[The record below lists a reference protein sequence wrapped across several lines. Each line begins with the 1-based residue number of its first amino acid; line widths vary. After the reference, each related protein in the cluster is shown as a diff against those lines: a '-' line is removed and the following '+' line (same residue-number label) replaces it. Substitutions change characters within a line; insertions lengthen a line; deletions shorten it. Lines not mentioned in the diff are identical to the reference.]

1 MPLPR
6 ISDSFELSSAQ
17 ISAAWDY
24 EMTDISA
31 VLASADQALD
41 TSLERLFNLVKIKSI
56 STDPAYKA
64 ECRKAAEWLV
74 GELNSL
80 GFDASVRDTPGHPM
94 VVAHHAA
101 ATAEAPH
108 VLFYGHYDV
117 QPVDPI
123 ELWEDDPFDP
133 KIKELAPGRKVIT
146 GRGTSDDKGQLL
158 TFLEAC
164 RAYKAV
170 KGGLPIKVTILFEG
184 EEESGSPSLKP
195 FLEANA
201 AELKAD
207 YALVCDTSMWDR
219 ETPAI
224 AAALRGLVGEEIV
237 VTAADRDLHSGLF
250 GGAAANP
257 ITILTRIL
265 AGLHD
270 ETGRIT
276 LPGFYDGVEETPANI
291 KASWDTLGRTAESF
305 LGEVGLS
312 LPSGEKGRSVLEL
325 TWARPTAE
333 INGIIGGYTGEGFK
347 TVIAAKASAKVSFR
361 LVGDQ
366 DPAKIR
372 ESFRAYVQSKIP
384 ADCSVE
390 FHAHGG
396 SPAIQLSYDSPV
408 LTKAKNALSDEWPK
422 PAVVIGMGGSIPIV
436 GDFQKMLGMDSLLVG
451 YGLTDDR
458 IHSPNE
464 KYDLMSFHKGIRSW
478 IRIMDA
484 LSR

>member
-1 MPLPR
+1 M
-6 ISDSFELSSAQ
+6 S
-17 ISAAWDY
+17 
-24 EMTDISA
+24 DISA
-31 VLASADQALD
+31 VLDCADKALPQ
-41 TSLERLFNLVKIKSI
+41 SLDRLFDLVRIKSI

-64 ECRKAAEWLV
+64 DCRKASEWLV
-74 GELNSL
+74 RELTAL
-80 GFDASVRDTPGHPM
+80 GFEASVRDTPGHPM

-101 ATAEAPH
+101 GSPEAPH
-108 VLFYGHYDV
+108 ALFYGHYDV
-117 QPVDPI
+117 QPVDPLD
-123 ELWEDDPFDP
+123 LWENDPFEP
-133 KIKELAPGRKVIT
+133 AIKEIEAGRKVIT

-158 TFLEAC
+158 TFVEAC
-164 RAYKAV
+164 RAYKEIN
-170 KGGLPIKVTILFEG
+170 GTLPVRITILFEG

-195 FLEANA
+195 FLAANA
-201 AELKAD
+201 EELKAD
-207 YALVCDTSMWDR
+207 FALVCDTSMWDG

-237 VTAADRDLHSGLF
+237 ISAADRDLHSGLF

-257 ITILTRIL
+257 IHVLVDIL

-270 ETGRIT
+270 ETGGVT

-291 KASWDTLGRTAESF
+291 KASWETLGRTAENF
-305 LGEVGLS
+305 LGQVGLS
-312 LPSGEKGRSVLEL
+312 VPAGEKGRSVLEL

-333 INGIIGGYTGEGFK
+333 INGITGGYTGEGFK

-361 LVGDQ
+361 LVGEQ

-372 ESFRAYVQSKIP
+372 ESFRAYVRSRIP
-384 ADCSVE
+384 ADCAVE
-390 FHAHGG
+390 FHEHGG

-464 KYDLMSFHKGIRSW
+464 KYDLKSFHKGIRSW
-478 IRIMDA
+478 IRILDA
-484 LSR
+484 LAKGAR

>member
-1 MPLPR
+1 M
-6 ISDSFELSSAQ
+6 S
-17 ISAAWDY
+17 
-24 EMTDISA
+24 DISA
-31 VLASADQALD
+31 VLDCADKALPQ
-41 TSLERLFNLVKIKSI
+41 SLDRLFDLVRIKSI

-64 ECRKAAEWLV
+64 DCRKAAEWLV
-74 GELNSL
+74 RELTAL
-80 GFDASVRDTPGHPM
+80 GFEASVRDTPGHPM

-101 ATAEAPH
+101 GSPDAPH
-108 VLFYGHYDV
+108 ALFYGHYDV
-117 QPVDPI
+117 QPVDPLD
-123 ELWEDDPFDP
+123 LWENDPFEP
-133 KIKELAPGRKVIT
+133 AIKEIEAGRKVIT

-158 TFLEAC
+158 TFVEAC
-164 RAYKAV
+164 RAYKEIN
-170 KGGLPIKVTILFEG
+170 GTLPVRITILFEG

-195 FLEANA
+195 FLAANA
-201 AELKAD
+201 DELKAD
-207 YALVCDTSMWDR
+207 FALVCDTSMWDC

-237 VTAADRDLHSGLF
+237 ISAADRDLHSGLF

-257 ITILTRIL
+257 IHILVDVL

-270 ETGRIT
+270 ETGRVT

-291 KASWDTLGRTAESF
+291 KASWETLGRTAENF
-305 LGEVGLS
+305 LGQVGLS
-312 LPSGEKGRSVLEL
+312 VPAGEKGRSVLEL

-333 INGIIGGYTGEGFK
+333 VNGITGGYTGEGFK

-372 ESFRAYVQSKIP
+372 ESFRAYVRSKIP

-390 FHAHGG
+390 FHEHGG

-408 LTKAKNALSDEWPK
+408 LTKAKNALSEEWPK

-464 KYDLMSFHKGIRSW
+464 KYDLKSFHKGIRSW
-478 IRIMDA
+478 IRILDA
-484 LSR
+484 LAKGAK

>member
-1 MPLPR
+1 
-6 ISDSFELSSAQ
+6 
-17 ISAAWDY
+17 
-24 EMTDISA
+24 MTDISA
-31 VLASADQALD
+31 VLASADKALPQ
-41 TSLERLFNLVKIKSI
+41 SLDRLFDLVKIRSI

-74 GELNSL
+74 ADLVSI
-80 GFDASVRDTPGHPM
+80 GFTASVRDTPGHPM

-101 ATAEAPH
+101 ASADAPH
-108 VLFYGHYDV
+108 ALFYGHYDV
-117 QPVDPI
+117 QPVDPLN
-123 ELWEDDPFDP
+123 LWENDPFAP
-133 KIKELAPGRKVIT
+133 AIKEIEPGRKIIT
-146 GRGTSDDKGQLL
+146 GRGTADDKGQLM
-158 TFLEAC
+158 TFVEAC
-164 RAYKAV
+164 RAYKDV
-170 KGGLPIKVTILFEG
+170 NGSLPINITILFEG

-195 FLEANA
+195 FLTANEK
-201 AELKAD
+201 ELKAD
-207 YALVCDTSMWDR
+207 FALVCDTSMWDR

-237 VTAADRDLHSGLF
+237 ITAADRDLHSGLF

-257 ITILTRIL
+257 IHILVDIL

-276 LPGFYDGVEETPANI
+276 LPGFYEGVEETPANI
-291 KASWDTLGRTAESF
+291 KASWETLGRTAESF

-312 LPSGEKGRSVLEL
+312 VPSGEKGRSVLEL

-333 INGIIGGYTGEGFK
+333 VNGITGGYTGEGFK
-347 TVIAAKASAKVSFR
+347 TVIAAQASAKVSFR

-372 ESFRAYVQSKIP
+372 ESFRAYVRSKLP

-390 FHAHGG
+390 FHPHGG

-408 LTKAKNALSDEWPK
+408 LTKAKNALSEEWPK

-451 YGLTDDR
+451 FGLTDDR

-464 KYDLMSFHKGIRSW
+464 KYELQSFHKGIRSW
-478 IRIMDA
+478 IRILDA
-484 LSR
+484 LAAR

>member
-1 MPLPR
+1 
-6 ISDSFELSSAQ
+6 
-17 ISAAWDY
+17 
-24 EMTDISA
+24 MTDISA
-31 VLASADQALD
+31 VLASADKALPQ
-41 TSLERLFNLVKIKSI
+41 SLDRLFDLVKIRSI

-74 GELNSL
+74 ADLVSI
-80 GFDASVRDTPGHPM
+80 GFTASVRDTPGHPM
-94 VVAHHAA
+94 VVAHRAA
-101 ATAEAPH
+101 ASAGAPH
-108 VLFYGHYDV
+108 ALFYGHYDV
-117 QPVDPI
+117 QPVDPLN
-123 ELWEDDPFDP
+123 LWENDPFAP
-133 KIKELAPGRKVIT
+133 AIKEIEPGRKVIT
-146 GRGTSDDKGQLL
+146 GRGTADDKGQLM
-158 TFLEAC
+158 TFVEAC
-164 RAYKAV
+164 RAYKEV
-170 KGGLPIKVTILFEG
+170 NGSLPINITILFEG

-195 FLEANA
+195 FLTANEK
-201 AELKAD
+201 ELKAD
-207 YALVCDTSMWDR
+207 FALVCDTSMWDR

-257 ITILTRIL
+257 IHILVDIL

-276 LPGFYDGVEETPANI
+276 LPGFYEGVEETPANI
-291 KASWDTLGRTAESF
+291 KASWETLGRTAESF

-312 LPSGEKGRSVLEL
+312 VPAGERGRSVLEL

-333 INGIIGGYTGEGFK
+333 VNGITGGYTGEGFK
-347 TVIAAKASAKVSFR
+347 TVIAAQASAKVSFR

-372 ESFRAYVQSKIP
+372 ESFRAYVRSKLP

-390 FHAHGG
+390 FHPHGG

-408 LTKAKNALSDEWPK
+408 LTKAKNALSEEWPK

-451 YGLTDDR
+451 FGLTDDR

-464 KYDLMSFHKGIRSW
+464 KYELQSFHKGIRSW
-478 IRIMDA
+478 IRILDA
-484 LSR
+484 LAAR